1 METMHFHIA
10 LTELFFYENLVP
22 HLEGPTEQFCMNLKG
37 PRSAG

>member
-10 LTELFFYENLVP
+10 HTKMLFENLVS
-22 HLEGPTEQFCMNLKG
+22 HLEGPTEQFGMHLKG